1 MRGYYPSINRSA
13 LAASIFLLLDKIRHD
28 FFNKK
33 LPLNTFT
40 CQGFFVINLPKF
52 AVPGYKKILGGK
64 PRKIGYAQENTLH
77 RKMKHI
83 VRFSGRPVGMG
94 DI

>member
-1 MRGYYPSINRSA
+1 MRGYHPSTKRPA
-13 LAASIFLLLDKIRHD
+13 LAASVFLLLDKIRHD

-52 AVPGYKKILGGK
+52 TAPGYKKILGGK
-64 PRKIGYAQENTLH
+64 PREKIGFT
-77 RKMKHI
+77 
-83 VRFSGRPVGMG
+83 
-94 DI
+94 